1 MKLSSWISRSV
12 TIFVSPTLRLP
23 FVALLFFFASCAV
36 SLSPRFD
43 QTIVDNLSKSS
54 VETLQLFAA
63 TSNGTTSADFNKR
76 EEKYNDLI
84 GKLEALSLKIQARPM
99 PNVKLLDKIV
109 AKANASLKSRDSLR
123 NNTSGMGSFIAA
135 TKIAPSVTAINQI
148 VKNLTKL
155 RDTDKAQGVTKA
167 EVTLFKNNVILY
179 LDQALTYESFLNK

>member
-1 MKLSSWISRSV
+1 MKLSNWISRSV

-43 QTIVDNLSKSS
+43 QTIVDNLSTSS

-123 NNTSGMGSFIAA
+123 NNTSGMGSFISA

-155 RDTDKAQGVTKA
+155 RDTDKAQGVTKT